1 MTLRIP
7 PRAVFLAAFSLAATL
22 LGAQDPPS
30 ARLRVTCV
38 PPAELSL
45 NHAPQ
50 GAGESW
56 NLTLP
61 PDAPALLR
69 LSAPGYRTQWRTVT
83 LGPGDRR
90 HEPFRLERE
99 PIPVLFRANAKATV
113 LCDGAELGVT
123 PLTHFFQEPKTYRV
137 VFRAPGFQEHALALR
152 LADGKPHVVDAVLLS
167 DSGTLRLTSEPAGA
181 RVLINGVEKGVTPC
195 TLSRIREGEHTL
207 TLRLGG
213 HKPLTHTLTLVA
225 GETVPLDFRLERLP
239 AGLTVTTL
247 PEGARVYVDGAYRGD
262 SDLTLTDLSAGQH
275 ALRVELPGH
284 APETRAVT
292 LASGA
297 TQVEEFRLRIVR
309 GTLAVRTQPAAV
321 TVWQGVKRLLAT
333 VPEKDGDYTSRRAE
347 LALPPGTYELTF
359 KANGYHDA
367 TRKVTIAANATAELN
382 VRLDFAPDFE
392 LVTRTETHRGV
403 LVRQSP
409 EGNVTLELKPGAY
422 RTFTAEEIV
431 RGRFLRP

>member
-1 MTLRIP
+1 MRAPLRAI
-7 PRAVFLAAFSLAATL
+7 LSSAFL
-22 LGAQDPPS
+22 LGAFVLGAQEPSS

-38 PPAELSL
+38 PAAELSL

-50 GAGESW
+50 GSGESW

-61 PDAPALLR
+61 PDVPALLR
-69 LSAPGYRTQWRTVT
+69 LSAPGYRTQWRTVV

-99 PIPVLFRANAKATV
+99 PIPVLFRANAGATV

-123 PLTHFFQEPKTYRV
+123 PLTHFFPEPKTYRV
-137 VFRAPGFQEHALALR
+137 VFRAPGFQEHVLALR
-152 LADGKPHVVDAVLLS
+152 LGDGKPHVVDAALLS
-167 DSGTLRLTSEPAGA
+167 DSGTLRLTTEPAGA
-181 RVLINGVEKGVTPC
+181 RVLVNGVEKGVTPC
-195 TLSRIREGEHTL
+195 TLERIREGEHTL
-207 TLRLGG
+207 SLRLEG
-213 HKPLTHTLTLVA
+213 HKPLTHTLTLTA
-225 GETVPLDFRLERLP
+225 GESVPLNFRLERLP

-262 SDLTLTDLSAGQH
+262 SDLTLTDLPAGPH
-275 ALRVELPGH
+275 TLRVELPGY
-284 APETRAVT
+284 AQETRQAT

-321 TVWQGVKRLLAT
+321 TVWQGTKRLLAT
-333 VPEKDGDYTSRRAE
+333 TPAKAGDYTSQRAE
-347 LALPPGTYELTF
+347 LTLPPGAYELTF
-359 KANGYHDA
+359 KAEGYADA

-382 VRLDFAPDFE
+382 VRLDFAPNFE
-392 LVTRTETHRGV
+392 LITRTETHRGV

-422 RTFTAEEIV
+422 RTFTAGEIV
-431 RGRFLRP
+431 RGRFLKQ